1 MKILFYICIFSISFT
16 LTLLSFGD
24 FHTNKATNLP
34 NIDRIVVH
42 KSIRT
47 LQLYANNKLIKT
59 YKIALGRN
67 PIGHKQQKGDSK
79 TPEGLYYITHH
90 NPRSSY
96 HLSLGISYPNK
107 QDTENA
113 QKHNVSAGG
122 DIMIHGLPNYAPFF
136 WCFSQFKRL
145 DARLYCRNK
154 FRNRRN
160 IYGGFRRYADR
171 NFAINAFPCP
181 FSVYLKNKIKYL

>member
-16 LTLLSFGD
+16 LTLLSFGN

-67 PIGHKQQKGDSK
+67 PIGHKQQEGDSK

-107 QDTENA
+107 QDKENA

-136 WCFSQFKRL
+136 GAFHSLKDWTQGCIAVTNSEIEE
-145 DARLYCRNK
+145 
-154 FRNRRN
+154 
-160 IYGGFRRYADR
+160 IYKAVSDGTP
-171 NFAINAFPCP
+171 IEILP
-181 FSVYLKNKIKYL
+181 